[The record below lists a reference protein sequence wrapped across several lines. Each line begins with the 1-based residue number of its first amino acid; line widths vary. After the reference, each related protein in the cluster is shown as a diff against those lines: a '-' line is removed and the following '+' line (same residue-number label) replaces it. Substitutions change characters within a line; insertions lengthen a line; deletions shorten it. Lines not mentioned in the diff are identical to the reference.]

1 MSLPLPVGI
10 GLRYLRARR
19 RNRFISFISFSSL
32 LGVTLGIMAL
42 IVIMSVMNGFEREL
56 RERILGMTAHVWV
69 RALEDGQPLS
79 GWSALQDQLRG
90 QPRVQSVMPEVQGE
104 AMIVHAG
111 YVNGIQVRGLLP
123 EQSQATLIADKM
135 IEGRLQNLAPGQFG
149 IVLGEGLARTLRAS
163 VGDKV
168 TVISPQPI
176 ATPAGILP
184 RSKRFTVV
192 GVFEV
197 GTQEYDTAMAVVH
210 MQDAARLFRLPD
222 GVSGLRLKLDDAFA
236 APAVAA
242 ALNATAAGRYRAVS
256 WTEEHVSFFNALKTE
271 KTMMFIILSLIVAVA
286 AFNIVATLVMVVIDK
301 QADIAILRT
310 LGLRTQQI
318 MQIFIAQGIVIGCLG
333 TLLGGAGGVVLAWQL
348 PAVMHAMEQALHFKV
363 FDPAVYYISEIP
375 SDLRWPDVGV
385 VLALGGLLCFVATLY
400 PAWRAAHTQPAE
412 ALRYE

>member
-1 MSLPLPVGI
+1 MHLSLPVSI

-42 IVIMSVMNGFEREL
+42 IVILSVMNGFEKEL
-56 RERILGMTAHVWV
+56 RGRILGMTAHVWV
-69 RALEDGQPLS
+69 RPPAEGEVLS
-79 GWSALQDQLRG
+79 DWRNLQDRLRM
-90 QPRVQSVMPEVQGE
+90 QPRVQAITPEVQGE

-111 YVNGIQVRGLLP
+111 YINGVQLRGILP
-123 EQSQATLIADKM
+123 EQSQATFIADKM
-135 IEGRLQNLAPGQFG
+135 VEGKLQDLAPGRFG
-149 IVLGEGLARTLRAS
+149 IILGEGLARALRAN

-168 TVISPQPI
+168 TVISPQPV

-184 RSKRFTVV
+184 RSRRFTVV

-197 GTQEYDTAMAVVH
+197 GTQEYDTAMAVAH
-210 MQDAARLFRLPD
+210 MQDTARLFRLPE

-242 ALNATAAGRYRAVS
+242 ALNAVADGRYRAVP

-271 KTMMFIILSLIVAVA
+271 KVMMFIILSLIVAVA

-310 LGLRTQQI
+310 LGLRTRQV
-318 MQIFIAQGIVIGCLG
+318 MQIFIAQGAVIGAFG
-333 TLLGGAGGVVLAWQL
+333 MLLGGAAGVVLAWNL
-348 PAVMHAMEQALHFKV
+348 PAVMRTLEQSLHFKV
-363 FDPAVYYISEIP
+363 FDPTVYYISDIP

-385 VLALGGLLCFVATLY
+385 VLTVGGLLCFLATLY
-400 PAWRAAHTQPAE
+400 PAWRAARTQPAE

>member
-1 MSLPLPVGI
+1 MHLPLPVSI

-19 RNRFISFISFSSL
+19 RSRFISFISLSSL

-42 IVIMSVMNGFEREL
+42 IVILSVMNGFEREL
-56 RERILGMTAHVWV
+56 RARILGMTAHVWM
-69 RALEDGQPLS
+69 RPLGDEQTLS
-79 GWSALQDQLRG
+79 DWKSLQEELGR
-90 QPRVQSVMPEVQGE
+90 QPRVQSVAPEVQGE

-111 YVNGIQVRGLLP
+111 YINGVQLRGILP
-123 EQSQATLIADKM
+123 EQSQATFIAGRM
-135 IEGRLQNLAPGQFG
+135 VEGRLQDLAPGQFG
-149 IVLGEGLARTLRAS
+149 IILGEGLARALRAS

-168 TVISPQPI
+168 TVISPQPV
-176 ATPAGILP
+176 ATPAGVLP
-184 RSKRFTVV
+184 RSRRFTVA

-197 GTQEYDTAMAVVH
+197 GTQEYDTAMAVTH
-210 MQDAARLFRLPD
+210 MQDAARLFRLPE

-236 APAVAA
+236 APEVAA
-242 ALNATAAGRYRAVS
+242 ALNAVAAGRYRAVP

-271 KTMMFIILSLIVAVA
+271 KAMMFVILLLIVAVA

-310 LGLRTQQI
+310 LGLRTRQV
-318 MQIFIAQGIVIGCLG
+318 MQVFIAQGAVIGVLG
-333 TLLGGAGGVVLAWQL
+333 VLLGGAAGVVLAWHL
-348 PAVMHAMEQALHFKV
+348 PAVMHMLERSLHFKV

-385 VLALGGLLCFVATLY
+385 VLAVGGALCFLATLY
-400 PAWRAAHTQPAE
+400 PAWRAARTQPAE